1 MKILF
6 YGEKEGPY
14 TAFSNFSNHTIEL
27 DGHIWKT
34 VEHYFQAQ
42 KFIGTPYYDLIRNL
56 ETPKEAAYEGR
67 KYPLPD
73 NWKEIRYDVMKK
85 AVRAK
90 LFQHPDVTR
99 LLLSTSD
106 KELIEDNRKD
116 EVWAN
121 GKNHEGQ
128 NLFGKVLMD
137 LRGEFKKIA
146 ILESEESIKNVKVE
160 DLIDRLKLIIE
171 LRKLPVDAFGKLRH
185 LQPQIGCFNRCSFCS
200 QSAGST
206 IWFLNERGLKNL
218 FSALKTVGLE
228 KAHQYVLPNGDKYIA
243 SEAVLNENQTL
254 NFEFKLPPSGLLGY
268 GRTSHRAGVIFCYL
282 DNDISCYPHFD
293 KYIQYAYEDL
303 GVKVRIST
311 VGYSMKNETLQA
323 MHHTINK
330 QHLNKIAGVRLSLTS
345 YTSGWINESDSFG
358 TSKKDFE
365 EDVANFLKVYK
376 PTIDYIGPGQRTGC
390 VEFRFKPLIET
401 KIPFN
406 ELWSTEEHI
415 INIGPYLLYR
425 KEPVPLETCKVKVDH
440 KTRKMSIE
448 GQGADYQLF
457 ISDEFRNFS
466 EINLLDEVNKM
477 LLDEKVTKYNV
488 KLYKMVNE
496 DGHYYVIEP
505 LMNNDGVFTKQF
517 YPITEKR
524 KFAGYIDSERYFL
537 NNLLKYKQ
545 NRGIRGRQDPF
556 PNSTWEDVSNT
567 LLLIQEEVHRLENC
581 NLKASNYIKT
591 EILPL
596 VKMYVKALQ
605 KAKYEPSYFYLS
617 TFTID
622 TGSICNLGQAFY
634 EFRDIASRPN
644 LPLTPQHEKAYGTNS
659 SLSIEGEK
667 WRISV
672 APHSDKQMHSKTFG
686 KRNSLNASQCI
697 VIERENLALRS
708 LGSVEGMTDYRQ
720 TVEISNIEQMSLKEG
735 INNKMLIGQI

>member
-14 TAFSNFSNHTIEL
+14 TAFSNFSNHSIEL
-27 DGHIWKT
+27 DGHVWKT

-67 KYPLPD
+67 KYPLPK

-85 AVRAK
+85 AVRSK
-90 LFQHPDVTR
+90 LFQYPEITE
-99 LLLSTSD
+99 LLLSTGNH
-106 KELIEDNRKD
+106 ELIENNPKD
-116 EVWAN
+116 EIWGN
-121 GKNHEGQ
+121 GRNNQGQ
-128 NLFGKVLMD
+128 NLFGKVLME
-137 LRGEFKKIA
+137 LRTEYNKIA
-146 ILESEESIKNVKVE
+146 VLESEQSVQNVKVE
-160 DLIDRLKLIIE
+160 DLSDRLRLILE
-171 LRKLPVDAFGKLRH
+171 LRKLPVDAFSKLRH

-200 QSAGST
+200 QSAGTT
-206 IWFLNERGLKNL
+206 IWYLNERGLKNL

-228 KAHQYVLPNGDKYIA
+228 KAYQYVLPTGEKYID
-243 SEAVLNENQTL
+243 SEVVLNENQT
-254 NFEFKLPPSGLLGY
+254 FSVDFQMPSEGLLGY

-282 DNDISCYPHFD
+282 DNDISCYPYFD

-311 VGYSMKNETLQA
+311 VGYSMKNEGLQA
-323 MHHTINK
+323 MHEMINK
-330 QHLNKIAGVRLSLTS
+330 EHFNKIAGVRLSLTS
-345 YTSGWINESDSFG
+345 YTSGWVNESDTFG
-358 TSKKDFE
+358 TSKNAYEQDI
-365 EDVANFLKVYK
+365 ANFLQVYK

-406 ELWSTEEHI
+406 ELWTDAEHI
-415 INIGPYLLYR
+415 IHIGPYLLYR
-425 KEPVPLETCKVKVDH
+425 KHPIVLETCKVIIDE
-440 KTRKMSIE
+440 KTRKMSVSH
-448 GQGADYQLF
+448 QGTEYQLI
-457 ISDEFRNFS
+457 ISDTLRNLS
-466 EINLLDEVNKM
+466 ETNLVNEAHRIM
-477 LLDEKVTKYNV
+477 IDEKVAKMNV
-488 KLYKMVNE
+488 KLHKMVNE
-496 DGHYYVIEP
+496 DGHYYVTNP

-517 YPITEKR
+517 YPNTKKR

-545 NRGIRGRQDPF
+545 LKGIIGRQEPF
-556 PNSTWEDVSNT
+556 QNSTWEDVSNT
-567 LLLIQEEVHRLENC
+567 LFLIEDEANQLEYN
-581 NLKASNYIKT
+581 NFKASQYIRN

-596 VKMYVKALQ
+596 VRMYVKALQ
-605 KAKYEPSYFYLS
+605 KANYEPSYFYLS

-622 TGSICNLGQAFY
+622 TGSICNLGQAYF
-634 EFRDIASRPN
+634 EFKDLVSRPN
-644 LPLTPQHEKAYGTNS
+644 LPLTPQHEKAYGTSS

-672 APHSDKQMHSKTFG
+672 TPHSDKQMYAKSFG
-686 KRNSLNASQCI
+686 KRNILGASQCI

-720 TVEISNIEQMSLKEG
+720 TIDISNIEQMTIKEG
-735 INNKMLIGQI
+735 INKKMLVGQL

>member
-1 MKILF
+1 MQLLF
-6 YGEKEGPY
+6 YGEKVGDY
-14 TAFSNFSNHTIEL
+14 TSFSNFSNHSIEL
-27 DGHIWKT
+27 DGYVWKT

-67 KYPLPD
+67 KYPLPS

-85 AVRAK
+85 AVRTK
-90 LFQHPDVTR
+90 LFQHPDVTEI
-99 LLLSTSD
+99 LLSTGD
-106 KELIEDNRKD
+106 NELIENNPKD

-121 GKNHEGQ
+121 GRNNEGQ
-128 NLFGKVLMD
+128 NLFGKVLME
-137 LRGEFKKIA
+137 LRTEFKKIA
-146 ILESEESIKNVKVE
+146 VLESERSIKNVNSE
-160 DLIDRLKLIIE
+160 DLIDRLKLILE
-171 LRKLPVDAFGKLRH
+171 LRKLPVDAFSKLRH

-206 IWFLNERGLKNL
+206 IWYLNERGLKNL

-228 KAHQYVLPNGDKYIA
+228 KAQQYVLPSGDKYIA
-243 SEAVLNENQTL
+243 SEAVLNKDQTF
-254 NFEFKLPPSGLLGY
+254 NFDFKLPPTGLLGY
-268 GRTSHRAGVIFCYL
+268 GRTSHRTGVIFCYL

-323 MHHTINK
+323 MHQTINE

-345 YTSGWINESDSFG
+345 YTSGWINESDNLG

-376 PTIDYIGPGQRTGC
+376 PTIDYIGTGQRTGC

-406 ELWSTEEHI
+406 EFWSTEEHI

-425 KEPVPLETCKVKVDH
+425 KEPVQLNTSKVKVDD

-448 GQGADYQLF
+448 GQSADYQLV
-457 ISDEFRNFS
+457 ISDVLRNIS
-466 EINLLDEVNKM
+466 ETNLLNVVHTL
-477 LLDEKVTKYNV
+477 LLDEKVAKVNV
-488 KLYKMVNE
+488 KLYKMANE
-496 DGHYYVIEP
+496 DGIYYVTNP

-517 YPITEKR
+517 YPVTEKR

-537 NNLLKYKQ
+537 NNLLKYKKS
-545 NRGIRGRQDPF
+545 RGIICRQDPF
-556 PNSTWEDVSNT
+556 QNSTWEDVLNT
-567 LLLIQEEVHRLENC
+567 LLLIEEEVHRLESC
-581 NLKASNYIKT
+581 NIKASQYIRD

-596 VKMYVKALQ
+596 VKMYVQALQ

-622 TGSICNLGQAFY
+622 TGSICNLGQAYF
-634 EFRDIASRPN
+634 EFKDIASRPN

-659 SLSIEGEK
+659 SLSIEGDK

-672 APHSDKQMHSKTFG
+672 TPYSDKKMHSKSFG
-686 KRNSLNASQCI
+686 KRNNLSISQCI

-708 LGSVEGMTDYRQ
+708 LGSVEGMTDYRKS
-720 TVEISNIEQMSLKEG
+720 VEINNIELMSLKEG
-735 INNKMLIGQI
+735 INNKMLIGQM